1 MKVAV
6 VVPGG
11 LHPSGRTQVVPS
23 WLALFGELAKR
34 HEIHAFVL
42 RHLYEPTTYSLLG
55 FTVHDLGRPALPFG
69 FRTWAQ
75 ERALGFALKSY
86 GPFDLVHGFFA
97 DPAGR
102 LAARAGRRLGIPS
115 IVTCDSGEFV
125 SLPEIDYGSQR
136 TARGRKAV
144 AEALALATRVHVCT
158 EFMAAQAQAHG
169 VSTVVIPLTT
179 VRAVELNTAGSRIPP
194 SRPSGRFG
202 ETWPKLASRAEAGP
216 AAGSRTLRLLQVA
229 SLSRV
234 KNQRLLIDALPI
246 IRKTIDAHVDL
257 VGEDTVGGELQRH
270 AAQLGLSVYVSFHGF
285 VPRDGLDRFYDS
297 ADIYVQTSLHE
308 AAGVSVLEAAA
319 AGVPV
324 VGTRAGFIADWAPE
338 RAIAVSAPT
347 PESLAKV
354 ITTVAANAESSR
366 TAAAQSWTRER
377 DAVSAAASFE
387 SMYRQ
392 LV

>member
-1 MKVAV
+1 MRLAV

-11 LHPSGRTQVVPS
+11 LHPSGWKQVVPS

-55 FTVHDLGRPALPFG
+55 FTVHDLGRPGLPFG

-75 ERALGFALKSY
+75 ERALRFAMDKY

-125 SLPEIDYGSQR
+125 SLPEIEYGSQR

-144 AEALALATRVHVCT
+144 AEALSLATRVHVCT
-158 EFMAAQAQAHG
+158 EFMAAQTKAHG
-169 VSTVVIPLTT
+169 ISPVVIPLTT
-179 VRAVELNTAGSRIPP
+179 VTRRNPPARSRHA
-194 SRPSGRFG
+194 R
-202 ETWPKLASRAEAGP
+202 EA
-216 AAGSRTLRLLQVA
+216 LRLLQVA

-246 IRKTIDAHVDL
+246 IRKSVDAHVDL
-257 VGEDTVGGELQRH
+257 VGEDTLGGELQRH
-270 AAQLGLSVYVSFHGF
+270 AAQLGLSDYVSFHRF
-285 VPRDGLDRFYDS
+285 VPQDGLGRFYGS

-324 VGTRAGFIADWAPE
+324 VGTRAGYVSDWAPG
-338 RAIAVSAPT
+338 RAVAISSQTPQALAQAIAG
-347 PESLAKV
+347 L
-354 ITTVAANAESSR
+354 AANRQRSEAMSISAR
-366 TAAAQSWTRER
+366 AWSHHYDVLAAA
-377 DAVSAAASFE
+377 AAIE
-387 SMYRQ
+387 STFSRGPLGGSHSQ
-392 LV
+392 HRS